1 MDNDSAEIRAAVQM
15 AVVEVCAGGHHTTRL
30 SPQAIATVAE
40 LTIQF
45 VRCSLVPNLQAF
57 STHAARRRITEQ
69 DVLLTVRNHREF
81 HRKIQQKVEH
91 FKRTRDILGA
101 PDVAANSRR
110 NQAQPDQIADEDEP
124 SSSNSSG
131 SSTASESPE
140 PAAKQLPATKRSDR
154 PRFDDLSS
162 SDDDELN
169 AMRAKL
175 VRKKPKR
182 AVVPATANPTTKEP
196 KPAGPRRATFRL
208 GGADADL
215 AASTLDSPDSSSSPL
230 PTASGTLQTQSRR
243 LQEILLKNQDEESLP
258 SECD

>member
-15 AVVEVCAGGHHTTRL
+15 AVVEVCAGGHHTTTRL
-30 SPQAIATVAE
+30 TPQAIATVAE

-57 STHAARRRITEQ
+57 SAHAARRRITEQ

-101 PDVAANSRR
+101 PDVAVNSRR
-110 NQAQPDQIADEDEP
+110 NQAQPDQMADEDGP

-131 SSTASESPE
+131 SSTESESPE
-140 PAAKQLPATKRSDR
+140 PAAKQLPATKRSGNR

-182 AVVPATANPTTKEP
+182 AVPAVANPTTKAP

-208 GGADADL
+208 GGADA
-215 AASTLDSPDSSSSPL
+215 ASTLDSPDSSSSPL
-230 PTASGTLQTQSRR
+230 LAATGTLQTQSRR
-243 LQEILLKNQDEESLP
+243 LQEILLENQDEESLP

>member
-91 FKRTRDILGA
+91 YKRTRDILGA

-110 NQAQPDQIADEDEP
+110 NQAQPDQIADENGP

-131 SSTASESPE
+131 SSTESESPE
-140 PAAKQLPATKRSDR
+140 PAAKPLPVKHR

-182 AVVPATANPTTKEP
+182 AVVPAAANPTTKEP

-230 PTASGTLQTQSRR
+230 PAASNGTLQTQSRR
-243 LQEILLKNQDEESLP
+243 LQEILLENQDEESLP